1 MGTTTRKASWAKCLA
16 GTVVALAFAVALAC
30 APASAFA
37 EDDALIAAS
46 SAELTAQSVIVDLNA
61 GASLFDYYKPVLD
74 SAKAGSTYAVFDVDG
89 NGVPELLVMDNTGM
103 VGQDD
108 MHVYTVDSN
117 GLRSCGSTQDVAA
130 YAVCGSKDG
139 TLYLN
144 RAHMGAFYTWS
155 VSLVNGQVTTQVAFS
170 STHGG
175 MSVDDF
181 NANAAEASA
190 FTQEHGIVGLE
201 TNAITDMSVLS
212 RYAVVEKGSLNDIT
226 IWRCYNPN
234 SYEHFY
240 TPNSNER
247 NNIVAAGWTFERM
260 GWVAPTTSS
269 TPVYRVYNPN
279 NGGDHH
285 YTKDAAEYQNLIRAG
300 WLDEGISW
308 YSDDA
313 QAWPVYREYNPNE
326 VARNH
331 NYTTSPAEHL
341 YLYNL
346 GWTDEGIA
354 FYALRAP
361 AMSAEDEEAL
371 ARMADNGWYTTTLY
385 LYSRNGKPIPEAAQA
400 AYSAIAFSGD
410 TMQIT
415 GALYKGDSKEA
426 VSRATRANRVPT
438 NYNEFKVAQRCTF
451 LVSPAIGDW
460 SRQPHATDYL
470 GFQREM
476 YNGAMDLY
484 DSVITFRV
492 ANGKVVE
499 VYQTTR
505 GNG

>member
-170 STHGG
+170 STHSG

-240 TPNSNER
+240 TADEAECAHLMSL
-247 NNIVAAGWTFERM
+247 GWRYESV
-260 GWVAPTTSS
+260 GWVAPKGFG
-269 TPVYRVYNPN
+269 TPVYRLYNPN

-285 YTKDAAEYQNLIRAG
+285 YTMNPDERDTLVAAG
-300 WLDEGISW
+300 WIYEKIGW
-308 YSDDA
+308 YSAPADDEA
-313 QAWPVYREYNPNE
+313 SEPIYREYNPNE
-326 VARNH
+326 LARNH
-331 NYTTSPAEHL
+331 NYTKVRTEHDHL
-341 YLYNL
+341 LSL
-346 GWTDEGIA
+346 GWRDELIA
-354 FYALRAP
+354 
-361 AMSAEDEEAL
+361 
-371 ARMADNGWYTTTLY
+371 WY
-385 LYSRNGKPIPEAAQA
+385 G
-400 AYSAIAFSGD
+400 
-410 TMQIT
+410 M
-415 GALYKGDSKEA
+415 
-426 VSRATRANRVPT
+426 
-438 NYNEFKVAQRCTF
+438 
-451 LVSPAIGDW
+451 
-460 SRQPHATDYL
+460 
-470 GFQREM
+470 
-476 YNGAMDLY
+476 
-484 DSVITFRV
+484 
-492 ANGKVVE
+492 
-499 VYQTTR
+499 
-505 GNG
+505 